1 MRDHE
6 VDARFFTHRPTVY
19 PEVPSSTKSNQP
31 SLENTLARDF
41 AIEVSIHKSST
52 SSKSYAFKI
61 SVWPKLLPELVM
73 VVTRS
78 VPSDPNELQ

>member
-41 AIEVSIHKSST
+41 AIEAMNDGRLDIKRQKGAMTVLT
-52 SSKSYAFKI
+52 
-61 SVWPKLLPELVM
+61 
-73 VVTRS
+73 
-78 VPSDPNELQ
+78 